1 MQVYNDNTH
10 VMADY
15 TRFDKVAAE
24 LSDDEAESP
33 DLPLVPP
40 PAEAAPSEAEPVSM
54 PLTAEALAAHVER
67 VGTIDVEEAAVRGVP
82 LNALRPCIPDHLV
95 AMAEAAG
102 LGAEEGVTTVGDRLR
117 KERDRAKAADR
128 EAQAAEVRKLV
139 ARATAIKE
147 DGNEHFKKEDFGGAA
162 ERYQA
167 ALVIMQ
173 RSAALG
179 RFDADELAEGLA
191 SLKSRADSAAA
202 ESARGL
208 AVVCLVN
215 LATCSLRRDVPEDAI
230 ISCDVALRL
239 DDRKG
244 KAWFRRG
251 QAHTAVG
258 SHAEAVKDLTR
269 AAALLP
275 KSSEVREALEE
286 STRAALPETPG
297 GVVV

>member
-1 MQVYNDNTH
+1 
-10 VMADY
+10 MADY
-15 TRFDKVAAE
+15 SRFDKVAAE
-24 LSDDEAESP
+24 QSDDDESP

-40 PAEAAPSEAEPVSM
+40 PETEAAPPAAEPVVV
-54 PLTAEALAAHVER
+54 PLTADALAAHVER

-82 LNALRPCIPDHLV
+82 LNALRPSIPDHLV

-102 LGAEEGVTTVGDRLR
+102 LGAEEGATVGDRLR
-117 KERDRAKAADR
+117 AERGRAKAADR
-128 EAQAAEVRKLV
+128 EAQAAEVRALV
-139 ARATAIKE
+139 ARATAIKA

-173 RSAALG
+173 RSAELG
-179 RFDADELAEGLA
+179 RFDADELVEGLA
-191 SLKSRADSAAA
+191 SLKSRADAA
-202 ESARGL
+202 EADSAREL
-208 AVVCLVN
+208 AAVCLVN
-215 LATCSLRRDVPEDAI
+215 LANCSLRRDFPEEAI
-230 ISCDVALRL
+230 ASCDVALRL

-275 KSSEVREALEE
+275 TSSEVREALQE

>member
-1 MQVYNDNTH
+1 
-10 VMADY
+10 MADY
-15 TRFDKVAAE
+15 SRFDRVAAE
-24 LSDDEAESP
+24 QSDDEEPP

-40 PAEAAPSEAEPVSM
+40 PEAEPVVV
-54 PLTAEALAAHVER
+54 PLTAGALATHVEC

-82 LNALRPCIPDHLV
+82 LNALRPSIPGHLV
-95 AMAEAAG
+95 AMAEVAG
-102 LGAEEGVTTVGDRLR
+102 LGAEEDHAGATVGDRLR
-117 KERDRAKAADR
+117 AERGRALSAGR
-128 EAQAAEVRKLV
+128 EAQAAEVRALV
-139 ARATAIKE
+139 ARATSIKA

-173 RSAALG
+173 RSAAMG

-191 SLKSRADSAAA
+191 SLESRAEAAEADSAR
-202 ESARGL
+202 EL

-215 LATCSLRRDVPEDAI
+215 LAVCSLRRDSPDEAI
-230 ISCDVALRL
+230 LSCDVALRL

-258 SHAEAVKDLTR
+258 GHAAAVKDLTR
-269 AAALLP
+269 ATALLP
-275 KSSEVREALEE
+275 KSSEVREALEAGV
-286 STRAALPETPG
+286 RAALPETPG
-297 GVVV
+297 GVVA